1 MMYMLFIILF
11 LICLIWYLRRRCL
24 WYQNVISRNPK
35 KVTLHPVLTKSME
48 MSDEFT
54 ELKYPSP
61 KVIAPY
67 CTFKQ
72 YIRYLYLS
80 CIPYGWSVPIKF
92 SLEMISRLSSS
103 KLNETQK
110 RERLAKMVLETSLV
124 LGFVDAQVIGVYIF
138 QYENFR
144 LPAKVKDGNDYYH
157 VDRCT
162 VEIAKHKGA
171 TILEKLIINKETV
184 TSLDEMFA
192 ILNTIWCVYTHTMTH
207 IQAGNIAEINLS
219 EIQNHG
225 YINAEF
231 KKTVDD
237 MHAAVA
243 GMNESA
249 NHYPADIWGISRKN
263 LQIILGFNSTQKIR
277 NHQNII
283 KCYEISNFIRFSMK
297 ARTIF
302 RKHLKFSNAVV
313 SALTANTIFHSI
325 DHYNMGKYFLH
336 ESKEKKFKGID
347 ARMITSILGDLNYDI
362 GCWQGMKYSKCQT
375 WRSIYQELRDIDK
388 ELADRSHMFVSV

>member
-1 MMYMLFIILF
+1 MYTMFIILF
-11 LICLIWYLRRRCL
+11 LISLIWYLRRRYL

-35 KVTLHPVLTKSME
+35 RATLYPVLTKSMV

-54 ELKYPSP
+54 QSKYPSP

-92 SLEMISRLSSS
+92 LVEMISRISSS
-103 KLNETQK
+103 KLSEIQK

-124 LGFVDAQVIGVYIF
+124 LGFVNARGINVYIF

-144 LPAKVKDGNDYYH
+144 LPAKVKDGSDYYH

-162 VEIAKHKGA
+162 IEIVNHKGT
-171 TILEKLIINKETV
+171 TILRKLIINKEKV

-219 EIQNHG
+219 QIQNDKD
-225 YINAEF
+225 ISTDF
-231 KKTVDD
+231 KSTIDD

-249 NHYPADIWGISRKN
+249 NHYPADIWGITRKN

-283 KCYEISNFIRFSMK
+283 KCYELSNFIRFSLK
-297 ARTIF
+297 ARAIF
-302 RKHLKFSNAVV
+302 RKHLKFSNAVI

-336 ESKEKKFKGID
+336 ESQEKKFKGID

-362 GCWQGMKYSKCQT
+362 GCWQGMKYSKCRK
-375 WRSIYQELRDIDK
+375 WRAIYNELRDIDK